1 MKTYDQ
7 LVAEAA
13 GYIAELMPW
22 DLAEKLEQS
31 TTLLLIDVRE
41 PEEFDAMHIARSHNI
56 PRGVLEQAAEPGYD
70 ETHSELLNSR
80 DKDVVVICRS
90 GKRSCLAAHT
100 LLQLGFQYAA
110 SLKTGLRGWND
121 FDQPLIDSNNQ
132 KVDGDD
138 AEEFLKPK
146 TG

>member
-13 GYIAELMPW
+13 SYIAELMPW

-31 TTLLLIDVRE
+31 TLLLIDVRE
-41 PEEFDAMHIARSHNI
+41 PEEFNAMHIADSHNI

-70 ETHSELLNSR
+70 ETHNELLNAR
-80 DKDVVVICRS
+80 DKDVIIICRS
-90 GKRSCLAAHT
+90 GKRSCLAAYT
-100 LLQLGFQYAA
+100 LQQLGFQKAT

-132 KVDGDD
+132 QIDGDD

-146 TG
+146 AG